1 MIKAIEN
8 VNWVISLRLA
18 IVVRRLCGMKQ
29 ASYIVPLLLLRCAP
43 LLLLIFTLM
52 ATASHHHNCHHCH
65 YHVATLLVLLSCC
78 CYFARTHARLEPT
91 MPLTCHVWCTR
102 HYITREPKFPQLRI
116 ATQSQLGEQRDNISK
131 HPNHSWR
138 NDYDWGYTENTLTA
152 LYTTLISLYWSEVL
166 TFHGTITGGKVTE

>member
-91 MPLTCHVWCTR
+91 MPLTCHVWCTQ
-102 HYITREPKFPQLRI
+102 HILLANPSSHDYL
-116 ATQSQLGEQRDNISK
+116 LLW
-131 HPNHSWR
+131 NHSWG
-138 NDYDWGYTENTLTA
+138 ND
-152 LYTTLISLYWSEVL
+152 
-166 TFHGTITGGKVTE
+166 GTIYLNIRITVGGMTTTEDIPRIL